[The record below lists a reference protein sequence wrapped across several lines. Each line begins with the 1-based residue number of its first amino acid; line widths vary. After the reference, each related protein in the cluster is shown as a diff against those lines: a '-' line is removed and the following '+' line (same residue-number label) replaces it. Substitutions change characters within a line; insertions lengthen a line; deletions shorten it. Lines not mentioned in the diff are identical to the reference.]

1 MKDDLSGSFMGMKQ
15 LLQKQSAMTLIEL
28 LIGLAVLSILVTA
41 SVSGFSALIDATR
54 MNSHVNSLV
63 HSFHSARQ
71 ISRAR
76 GTEVTVCKSMD
87 GRQCT
92 AGGNWHD
99 GWLIF
104 ANLDQDNPPHL
115 DPGETLL
122 EVHESVSALN
132 ISSNRRAFVLR
143 PFGKRSTN
151 GTLVYC
157 DQRGPESAKAIIVSY
172 TGKPRTST
180 KDASGRTLICAANG

>member
-1 MKDDLSGSFMGMKQ
+1 MKIQ
-15 LLQKQSAMTLIEL
+15 LPEPIERLEPSTPHAGMTLIEL
-28 LIGLAVLSILVTA
+28 LIGLAVTSILITS
-41 SVSGFSALIDATR
+41 SVSGLSTLLAETR

-71 ISRAR
+71 ISRVK
-76 GTEVTVCKSMD
+76 GTEIAVCKSTN
-87 GRQCT
+87 GKQCT
-92 AGGNWHD
+92 ANSSWHD

-104 ANLDQDNPPHL
+104 ANLDQDNPPQK

-122 EVHESVSALN
+122 EVHESVRPLN
-132 ISSNRRAFVLR
+132 ISSNRHAFIMR

-157 DQRGPESAKAIIVSY
+157 DQRGSQSAKAIIVSY
-172 TGKPRTST
+172 TGKPRTSS
-180 KDASGRTLICAANG
+180 KDSRGQTLTCTASS